1 MDLLSFLEKSANE
14 SWDQS
19 SYRFYSFFLWI
30 FEHDALLLSL
40 TLIAFFVLLFRRLY
54 VPLLFVSLLLLFF
67 NLYFILTLPSF
78 FLSFFYTNKD
88 WPYVIRVF
96 SFIVGIWGLAR
107 SIKEVKTMVLDNDRV
122 IDSFNYIVEGGG
134 GREDW
139 VLRETERFIID
150 SNMPGIVTEQKNV
163 APEFLA
169 LEKRKFLIVRHI
181 KYRQFRMFIGARS
194 FGEHLDASWFLALD
208 PGFFKRTVSKHATGN
223 PHALSQKLD
232 FFAQQDIKA
241 FKTVSHECFK
251 RALVMVMEELKLDP
265 TALSADT
272 KGYLDVW

>member
-1 MDLLSFLEKSANE
+1 
-14 SWDQS
+14 
-19 SYRFYSFFLWI
+19 
-30 FEHDALLLSL
+30 
-40 TLIAFFVLLFRRLY
+40 
-54 VPLLFVSLLLLFF
+54 LLLFF
-67 NLYFILTLPSF
+67 DIFFIIELPV
-78 FLSFFYTNKD
+78 LPLQYIYVEKG
-88 WPYVIRVF
+88 WPLFIRFV
-96 SFIVGIWGLAR
+96 SFIVGVWGLAR

-122 IDSFNYIVEGGG
+122 IDSYNFIVEGGG

-150 SNMPGIVTEQKNV
+150 SNMPGIVTEQKEV
-163 APEFLA
+163 SPEFLA
-169 LEKRKFLIVRHI
+169 LEKRKFLIVRHA
-181 KYRQFRMFIGARS
+181 KYKELRMFIGARS

-251 RALVMVMEELKLDP
+251 RVLQSVMEELKLDP
-265 TALSADT
+265 SALSTDT
-272 KGYLDVW
+272 KGYLNVW